1 MHTLE
6 EYVNRSIDATL
17 MLRRIRWGTSVST
30 EKAREQLAEVEACIT
45 YGVSNYKDV
54 SKLETKKGNLL
65 LLIRDRELWSNIG
78 PFDDCSHWVGQI

>member
-17 MLRRIRWGTSVST
+17 MLRRIRWGASVST

>member
-30 EKAREQLAEVEACIT
+30 EKAREQLTEVEACIT